1 MSRRRE
7 GTIGDDDMSFN
18 SLLINHMRV
27 AQVTFSTWG
36 EPTKTAG
43 PEIPCRIMY
52 DTRLMKD
59 YKGEEVLSAA
69 KIFCKPEHITFE
81 HEDQLQL
88 DIEGYGINHPII
100 TIKKPQNSV
109 NIHHAE
115 VWVQ

>member
-1 MSRRRE
+1 
-7 GTIGDDDMSFN
+7 MSFD

-27 AQVTFSTWG
+27 TQVAGGTWG
-36 EPTKTAG
+36 EPTKLAG
-43 PEIPCRIMY
+43 AVLPCRIMY

-88 DIEGYGINHPII
+88 DIESYGINHPII
-100 TIKKPQNSV
+100 IIKKPQNSV
-109 NIHHAE
+109 HIHHAE
-115 VWVQ
+115 VWVA